1 VVCPEILCTFIG
13 LSVVFPCAD
22 AADAADAAPL
32 SHSEATALIVAA
44 MPSIRGAILEHPG
57 IVPVGLSQRQV
68 TPR

>member
-13 LSVVFPCAD
+13 LSVVFPC
-22 AADAADAAPL
+22 ADAADAAPL